1 MFVGGD
7 MQYQRLVT
15 ADFRMSDSG
24 GLEEVCAIE
33 ERRPP
38 PLLPLD
44 SECYTYLNSG
54 VQSKVFPFKQLT

>member
-24 GLEEVCAIE
+24 GL